1 MSNKLKVKQIDGD
14 VGSGIYQCGVENGI
28 FSSTLGGIPSTNA
41 ADFKTPARTV
51 SQMLDALLFPY
62 KAPSMSLTVSGG
74 GPTLEVGQPLL
85 SPTLNLAWST
95 QANPANAQ
103 DNVVTVTDNNE
114 TAQLFVNQPK
124 TSNGNY
130 TYPSAIV
137 LTSPGSYSWS
147 ASGLDSRGQA
157 YSATATKTWRWKRY
171 WGASS
176 NPTVSEI
183 LIEGLANKEL
193 ETGVAESYAFSAGY
207 LYFAWPSNLPLPTA
221 MKAGGFDLALA
232 FSDQGYNLTT
242 PSGLQ
247 YRQISVTNAYSQTLN
262 YNVFRSL
269 NLLNGAT
276 TVVVS

>member
-14 VGSGIYQCGVENGI
+14 VGSGIYQCEVENGI
-28 FSSTLGGIPSTNA
+28 FSTALGGIPSTNA

-74 GPTLEVGQPLL
+74 GPVLEVGQPLSSATLQL
-85 SPTLNLAWST
+85 SWTTESNS
-95 QANPANAQ
+95 ANAQ

-114 TAQLFVNQPK
+114 TSNLFVNQPK
-124 TSNGNY
+124 TGSGSY
-130 TYPSAIV
+130 TYSSAIV
-137 LTSPGSYSWS
+137 LTSPGSYSWT
-147 ASGLDSRGQA
+147 ASGLDSRGQS
-157 YSATATKTWRWKRY
+157 YSKTTTKTWRWKRY

-176 NPTVSEI
+176 NPTVSEA

-193 ETGVAESYAFSAGY
+193 ETGVAGSYAFSPGY
-207 LYFAWPSNLPLPTA
+207 LYLAWPSNLPLPTA
-221 MKAGGFDLALA
+221 MLAGGFEFVLA
-232 FSDQGYNLTT
+232 FSAQGYNLTT
-242 PSGLQ
+242 PSGLP
-247 YRQISVTNAYSQTLN
+247 YRQVSVTNAYGQTIN

-269 NLLNGAT
+269 NELNGAT